1 MFGISIGIGGISLQ
15 NKVKLDFTKQQIRIP
30 NDMDESEV
38 CFFVF
43 KFWKGLQLRLIVCV
57 SVLGN
62 VDEAFSGCS
71 AGIQATSLETLS
83 FSTFIILLNLLF
95 HSSLTPGPRTAVYR
109 MGSFG
114 LQGAS
119 GPLFFFFRPSPPPF
133 SLKSEPQQP
142 RFHWGWGE
150 LK

>member
-1 MFGISIGIGGISLQ
+1 M
-15 NKVKLDFTKQQIRIP
+15 
-30 NDMDESEV
+30 
-38 CFFVF
+38 
-43 KFWKGLQLRLIVCV
+43 CV

-71 AGIQATSLETLS
+71 AGIQATSLS
-83 FSTFIILLNLLF
+83 GDIVFFNVYNFIKNLLF
-95 HSSLTPGPRTAVYR
+95 HSSLTPGPSSRTAVYR

-119 GPLFFFFRPSPPPF
+119 GPLFSFFFRPSPPLPF